1 MKNEILKDHFLR
13 PRGMGAAPGATH
25 RAVAKSEVCNDIVR
39 MTARI
44 VDGVLAEVR
53 TEVYGC
59 GYAIAGASLFNERAQ
74 GMSADEA
81 ARLDPGAIA
90 GESGAVPG
98 HHGHCVGLAHRA
110 YLKIHEEYRE
120 GK

>member
-1 MKNEILKDHFLR
+1 MKNAILKDHFLR
-13 PRGMGAAPGATH
+13 PRGMGAAPDATH

-44 VDGVLAEVR
+44 EDGILAEVR

-59 GYAIAGASLFNERAQ
+59 GYAIAGASLFNERAR

-81 ARLDPGAIA
+81 ARLDPAGIAGGEGAI
-90 GESGAVPG
+90 PG
-98 HHGHCVGLAHRA
+98 HHEHCVGLAHRA
-110 YLKIHEEYRE
+110 YLKIHADYRE